1 MDISAKKIIFIDMDG
16 TLINTR
22 SGATFPKGTWDM
34 TLNMDVFERLRDL
47 HPLAIL
53 INTNQ
58 GGIELGIVNPVFF
71 ECKLRFV
78 LASLQ
83 EFVGQY
89 TQVAARY
96 CPANA
101 KEDPMRKPNPGM
113 LNTLVSEFATQLGR
127 DIDNKECI
135 MIGDASGL
143 PGDHSDSDLQ
153 AARNFGCEY
162 LDVNEFIKM
171 EIPEPKYRLVF
182 MENGKDFP
190 ECNNPGTLYTK
201 EEVEKEISKQKE
213 KGIKLCAVPEKWEL
227 PNIVEER
234 RSAVAEQQPQKGKKV
249 IMKPKTRKR

>member
-1 MDISAKKIIFIDMDG
+1 
-16 TLINTR
+16 
-22 SGATFPKGTWDM
+22 M

-113 LNTLVSEFATQLGR
+113 LNTLVSEFANQLGR

-213 KGIKLCAVPEKWEL
+213 KGIELCAVPEKWEL